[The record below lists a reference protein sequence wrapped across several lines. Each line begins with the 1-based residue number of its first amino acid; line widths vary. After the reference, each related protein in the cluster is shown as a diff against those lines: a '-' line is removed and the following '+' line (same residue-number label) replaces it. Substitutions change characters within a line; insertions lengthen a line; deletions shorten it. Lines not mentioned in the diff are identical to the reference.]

1 MSNLIIIAFGVFMA
15 LIPVVI
21 AVMEDY
27 IDGIY

>member
-1 MSNLIIIAFGVFMA
+1 MSDLIIIAFGVFMA
-15 LIPVVI
+15 LIPVAI

>member
-1 MSNLIIIAFGVFMA
+1 MSDLIIGAFGVFIA
-15 LIPVVI
+15 LIPVAI